1 MVKKLGILLGRTIT
15 VYLIVAMFVI
25 ASIPAQSAAMFI
37 SSDSIGV
44 SSVDA
49 VVIDSVSDMAKV
61 NTFLESKIVRQR
73 LSDFGLTA
81 EEISSRLNRLSSDQ
95 LHRIATHID
104 QVDAGGAEVIGTII
118 ALLVIA
124 ILVIV
129 ALKLMG
135 RQVII
140 K

>member
-1 MVKKLGILLGRTIT
+1 MVKKFSILLGRTIT
-15 VYLIVAMFVI
+15 MYLIVAMFVI

-49 VVIDSVSDMAKV
+49 VVDSVSDMAKV

-104 QVDAGGAEVIGTII
+104 QVDAGGTELIGTII

-129 ALKLMG
+129 VLKLMG

>member
-37 SSDSIGV
+37 SSDIIGV

-49 VVIDSVSDMAKV
+49 VDDSVSDMAKV

-104 QVDAGGAEVIGTII
+104 QVDAGGDSALSVIIT
-118 ALLVIA
+118 LLVIA

-129 ALKLMG
+129 VLKLMG

>member
-1 MVKKLGILLGRTIT
+1 MVKKLGILLGRSIT

-49 VVIDSVSDMAKV
+49 VVDSVSDIAKV

-81 EEISSRLNRLSSDQ
+81 DEISSRLNSFSSDQ
-95 LHRIATHID
+95 LHKIATHID
-104 QVDAGGAEVIGTII
+104 QVDAGGNDPLGII
-118 ALLVIA
+118 ITLLVIA

-129 ALKLMG
+129 VLKLMG

>member
-49 VVIDSVSDMAKV
+49 VVDSASDMAKV

-104 QVDAGGAEVIGTII
+104 QVDAGGDSALSVIIT
-118 ALLVIA
+118 LLVIA

-129 ALKLMG
+129 VLKLMG

>member
-1 MVKKLGILLGRTIT
+1 MVKKFGILLGRTIT

-49 VVIDSVSDMAKV
+49 VVDSVSDIAKV

-81 EEISSRLNRLSSDQ
+81 EEISSRLNRLSADQ
-95 LHRIATHID
+95 LHKIATHID
-104 QVDAGGAEVIGTII
+104 QVDAGGDSALSVIIT
-118 ALLVIA
+118 LLVIA

-129 ALKLMG
+129 VLKLMG

>member
-1 MVKKLGILLGRTIT
+1 MVKRFGILLGRTIT

-49 VVIDSVSDMAKV
+49 VVDSVSDIAKV

-95 LHRIATHID
+95 LHRISTHID
-104 QVDAGGAEVIGTII
+104 QVDAGGDSALSVIIT
-118 ALLVIA
+118 LLVIA

-129 ALKLMG
+129 VLKLMG

>member
-1 MVKKLGILLGRTIT
+1 MVKKFGILLGRTIT

-49 VVIDSVSDMAKV
+49 VVDSVSDIAKV

-81 EEISSRLNRLSSDQ
+81 EEISSRLNRLSADQ

-104 QVDAGGAEVIGTII
+104 QVDAGGNDPLGII
-118 ALLVIA
+118 ITLLVIA

-129 ALKLMG
+129 VLKLMG

>member
-1 MVKKLGILLGRTIT
+1 MVKKFGILLGRTIT

-49 VVIDSVSDMAKV
+49 VVDSVSDIAKV

-81 EEISSRLNRLSSDQ
+81 EEISSRLNRLSADQ

-104 QVDAGGAEVIGTII
+104 QVDAGGDSALSVIIT
-118 ALLVIA
+118 LLVIA

-129 ALKLMG
+129 VLKLMG

>member
-1 MVKKLGILLGRTIT
+1 MVKKLGILLGRSIT

-49 VVIDSVSDMAKV
+49 VVDSVSDIAKV

-95 LHRIATHID
+95 WHRIATHID
-104 QVDAGGAEVIGTII
+104 QVDAGGNDV
-118 ALLVIA
+118 
-124 ILVIV
+124 
-129 ALKLMG
+129 
-135 RQVII
+135 
-140 K
+140 

>member
-1 MVKKLGILLGRTIT
+1 MVKKFGILLGRTIT

-37 SSDSIGV
+37 SSDSMGV

-49 VVIDSVSDMAKV
+49 VVDSVSDMAKV

-104 QVDAGGAEVIGTII
+104 QVDAGGDSALSVIIT
-118 ALLVIA
+118 LLVIA

-129 ALKLMG
+129 VLKLMG

>member
-1 MVKKLGILLGRTIT
+1 MVKKLGILLGRSIT

-49 VVIDSVSDMAKV
+49 VVDSVSDIAKV

-81 EEISSRLNRLSSDQ
+81 EEISSRLNSFSSDQ
-95 LHRIATHID
+95 LHKIATHID
-104 QVDAGGAEVIGTII
+104 QVDAGGDSGLGII
-118 ALLVIA
+118 ITLLVIA

-129 ALKLMG
+129 VLKLMG

>member
-1 MVKKLGILLGRTIT
+1 MVKKLGILFGRTIT

-49 VVIDSVSDMAKV
+49 VVDSVSDIAKV

-104 QVDAGGAEVIGTII
+104 QVDAGGDSALGVIIT
-118 ALLVIA
+118 LLVIA

-129 ALKLMG
+129 VLQLMG

>member
-1 MVKKLGILLGRTIT
+1 MVKKFGILLGRTIT

-49 VVIDSVSDMAKV
+49 VVDSVSDIAKV

-104 QVDAGGAEVIGTII
+104 QVDAGGDSALSVIIT
-118 ALLVIA
+118 LLVIA

-129 ALKLMG
+129 VLKLMG

>member
-1 MVKKLGILLGRTIT
+1 MVKKLGILLGRSIT
-15 VYLIVAMFVI
+15 VYLIVAMIVI

-49 VVIDSVSDMAKV
+49 VVDSVSDLAKV

-81 EEISSRLNRLSSDQ
+81 EEISSRLDSFSSDQ
-95 LHRIATHID
+95 LHKIATHID
-104 QVDAGGAEVIGTII
+104 QVDAGGNDPLGII
-118 ALLVIA
+118 ITLLVIA

-129 ALKLMG
+129 VLKLMG
-135 RQVII
+135 HQVII

>member
-37 SSDSIGV
+37 SSDSIAV

-49 VVIDSVSDMAKV
+49 VVIDSVSDMTKV

-104 QVDAGGAEVIGTII
+104 QVDAGGTDVIGTII

-129 ALKLMG
+129 VLKLMG

>member
-49 VVIDSVSDMAKV
+49 VVDSVSDMAKV

-104 QVDAGGAEVIGTII
+104 QVDAGGDSALSVIIT
-118 ALLVIA
+118 LLVIA

-129 ALKLMG
+129 VLKLMG